1 MWDVIFGSLATLL
14 GAFGTYLLKKHKILA
29 TLPPIIANTVIVPF
43 VLLKVYKLEGTY
55 WFFAMTVCL
64 GEVISC
70 GVLGTLLRKS
80 LEKSNLFDKLK

>member
-1 MWDVIFGSLATLL
+1 MLFLSEIMDLPYFLFLL
-14 GAFGTYLLKKHKILA
+14 VFFASTVMKARI
-29 TLPPIIANTVIVPF
+29 PPIIANTVIVPF